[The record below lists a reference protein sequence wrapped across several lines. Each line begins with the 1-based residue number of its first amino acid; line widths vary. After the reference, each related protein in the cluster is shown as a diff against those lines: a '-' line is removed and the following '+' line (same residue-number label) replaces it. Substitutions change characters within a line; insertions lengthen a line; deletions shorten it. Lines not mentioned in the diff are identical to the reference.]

1 MIIFQAYISKASVK
15 AEKKHRIR
23 FLSQHAAAIGL
34 CDIFRGN
41 GMIEAID
48 DADGLRAFV
57 GDDLCGAEEGVGHGI
72 AAGVLLGASDEE
84 EDDAAGFSLG
94 KIALSCLGLGRGGGL
109 ALPVEEVAIDG
120 VVFVEGGI
128 GEFFLRFIECHEED
142 VCRPCDGVTVR
153 MVEVFHAFANAGGL
167 GEAEGCEELVAR
179 VAIVD
184 FEGTGIG
191 KLCLLGNDIDAVIEE
206 VEQFAD
212 LFLEGCF
219 FRKTGDGEGGVFR
232 AVLLPI
238 GKEGDRPHAQVFLF
252 HGSGVYRQVFIGTP
266 QEGYPSRRIYGEGAA
281 HGSAES
287 FFEVGHRERGKD
299 LGVHEESRIG
309 ARAIVE
315 DGGLYLG
322 RAEEIGEGRPA
333 AGGSVEFFHH
343 LDVVFIFPKAAGDV
357 FEYPFL
363 CLLFEL
369 NGAAF
374 RYVRKSFLDLFLD
387 DDVMLAEE
395 RCEAAGEVILAACLC
410 DEVEDG
416 EAVFPFR
423 KAQAAPELLEED
435 GHAVR
440 RS

>member
-1 MIIFQAYISKASVK
+1 M
-15 AEKKHRIR
+15 
-23 FLSQHAAAIGL
+23 
-34 CDIFRGN
+34 
-41 GMIEAID
+41 
-48 DADGLRAFV
+48 
-57 GDDLCGAEEGVGHGI
+57 
-72 AAGVLLGASDEE
+72 
-84 EDDAAGFSLG
+84 
-94 KIALSCLGLGRGGGL
+94 AL
-109 ALPVEEVAIDG
+109 
-120 VVFVEGGI
+120 
-128 GEFFLRFIECHEED
+128 
-142 VCRPCDGVTVR
+142 
-153 MVEVFHAFANAGGL
+153 
-167 GEAEGCEELVAR
+167 
-179 VAIVD
+179 
-184 FEGTGIG
+184 
-191 KLCLLGNDIDAVIEE
+191 
-206 VEQFAD
+206 
-212 LFLEGCF
+212 

-232 AVLLPI
+232 AVLLSI

-252 HGSGVYRQVFIGTP
+252 HGSEVYRQVFIGTP

-281 HGSAES
+281 HGSAEG
-287 FFEVGHRERGKD
+287 FFEVGHRERGKY

-309 ARAIVE
+309 TRAIVE

-322 RAEEIGEGRPA
+322 RAEEIGECRPA

-395 RCEAAGEVILAACLC
+395 RCEAAGEVVLAACLC

-416 EAVFPFR
+416 EAVFPFQ

>member
-1 MIIFQAYISKASVK
+1 M
-15 AEKKHRIR
+15 
-23 FLSQHAAAIGL
+23 
-34 CDIFRGN
+34 
-41 GMIEAID
+41 
-48 DADGLRAFV
+48 
-57 GDDLCGAEEGVGHGI
+57 
-72 AAGVLLGASDEE
+72 
-84 EDDAAGFSLG
+84 
-94 KIALSCLGLGRGGGL
+94 AL
-109 ALPVEEVAIDG
+109 
-120 VVFVEGGI
+120 
-128 GEFFLRFIECHEED
+128 
-142 VCRPCDGVTVR
+142 
-153 MVEVFHAFANAGGL
+153 
-167 GEAEGCEELVAR
+167 
-179 VAIVD
+179 
-184 FEGTGIG
+184 
-191 KLCLLGNDIDAVIEE
+191 
-206 VEQFAD
+206 
-212 LFLEGCF
+212 

-252 HGSGVYRQVFIGTP
+252 HGSGAYRQVFIGTP
-266 QEGYPSRRIYGEGAA
+266 QEGDPSRRIYGEGAA
-281 HGSAES
+281 HGSAEG

-299 LGVHEESRIG
+299 LSVHEESRIG
-309 ARAIVE
+309 ARTIVE

-333 AGGSVEFFHH
+333 TDGSVEFFHH

-374 RYVRKSFLDLFLD
+374 RHVRKSLLDLFVD

-395 RCEAAGEVILAACLC
+395 RCEAAGKVVLAACLC

-423 KAQAAPELLEED
+423 KSQAASELLEED

-440 RS
+440 WS